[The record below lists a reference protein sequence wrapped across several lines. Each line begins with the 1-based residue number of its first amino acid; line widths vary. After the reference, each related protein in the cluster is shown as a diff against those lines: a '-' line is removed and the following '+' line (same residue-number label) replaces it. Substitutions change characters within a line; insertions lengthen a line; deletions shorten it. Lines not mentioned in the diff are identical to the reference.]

1 MQRSTTAPI
10 TGIIADH
17 PVLTLAHTNP
27 YASFAPPVAVGRP
40 FRYFVSD
47 HCLAPQVEG
56 ALLDWFEQAA
66 PWKLVEAD
74 FYEQFEF
81 DMRDV
86 ELPEPLAPLLY
97 PDMVERLRARMESAF
112 GTALR
117 DEVQV
122 VAHRLVRGQ
131 RIAIH
136 NDMREG
142 GETHR
147 FTIQLNRGLNDEDGG
162 FFMLFNS
169 DDASD
174 VHRILRPV
182 SGSAIGFEISP
193 RSHHAVSRLHGGNR
207 FTLVYSF
214 HAARDR

>member
-1 MQRSTTAPI
+1 MPALNRL
-10 TGIIADH
+10 D
-17 PVLTLAHTNP
+17 P
-27 YASFAPPVAVGRP
+27 YARLEPVESATAP
-40 FRYFVSD
+40 FRYFVAE
-47 HCLAPQVEG
+47 HCLDAAIEPV
-56 ALLDWFEQAA
+56 LLDWLETDA
-66 PWKLVEAD
+66 PWTLVETD

-81 DMRDV
+81 DLRDAD
-86 ELPEPLAPLLY
+86 LPPALACLVDPEMLG
-97 PDMVERLRARMESAF
+97 RLRRKMEQ
-112 GTALR
+112 ALG
-117 DEVQV
+117 DALAQHVQL
-122 VAHRLVRGQ
+122 VAHRLDPGQ

-147 FTIQLNRGLNDEDGG
+147 LTVQLNRGLTNADGG

-182 SGSAIGFEISP
+182 SGSAIGFAISSA
-193 RSHHAVSRLHGGNR
+193 SHHAVSRLHGGTR

-214 HAARDR
+214 YAQHDG